1 MRLLLGYYCTALS
14 TGPRIPDIS
23 AVRRHTAPDK
33 QCAWH
38 VEGIESSRS
47 RDQSQQEQFDLYY
60 RQHIHSPHT
69 DNNAPMASFLLLPS
83 TIRHV
88 SFMARTCPIL
98 KLRFSTTAKMAEQR
112 TYAEAIKLLDSL
124 QSNRAIVSS
133 MSTTASDMN
142 LNAIPEMLEW
152 TRKAGYQP
160 KDLAAPG
167 LKYIHVAGTK
177 GKGSV
182 SVMVENILLKYWAS
196 KSKPEA
202 LGRIGLYTSP
212 HLIHVRE
219 RIRIDGSPISEALFA
234 RYFYE
239 LWDRFSLAGE
249 GPDLET
255 KPGYFRYLTLLAF
268 HTFIRE
274 GVGTAIVECGIGGEY
289 DSTNI
294 LPPEAISTCAIT
306 SLGID
311 HKGMLGDT
319 IEEIAWHKGGILKTG
334 VPAFS
339 SQQTP
344 EALAVL
350 EKRAT
355 EKGVDLTVV
364 ERSPILEDV
373 KLGLEGDFQKD
384 NASLAIAIA
393 ASHLQTLGVTEVPTS
408 TNLPEQFIT
417 GLKTVSWP
425 ARYQYLIDGST
436 EWLIDGAH
444 THESIASTAAWF
456 QEKYASAR
464 ASSRPPTATMLIFNQ
479 QDRDARAL
487 LTHLITSLRNSS
499 EPKRVQDDSLQARYM
514 KGRMFTYAAFC
525 KNRPFKVSDEEEGK
539 EDVDVEL
546 QDGLAKLYMSIDS
559 NPLNMVYES
568 AEEAV
573 DLAYKVSEGDERV
586 LVLVTGSLHL
596 AGAVLE
602 VLQKRG
608 LDINGDKR

>member
-1 MRLLLGYYCTALS
+1 
-14 TGPRIPDIS
+14 
-23 AVRRHTAPDK
+23 
-33 QCAWH
+33 
-38 VEGIESSRS
+38 
-47 RDQSQQEQFDLYY
+47 
-60 RQHIHSPHT
+60 
-69 DNNAPMASFLLLPS
+69 
-83 TIRHV
+83 
-88 SFMARTCPIL
+88 
-98 KLRFSTTAKMAEQR
+98 MAEQR

-124 QSNRAIVSS
+124 QSNRTIVSS
-133 MSTTASDMN
+133 ISTTPSDMN

-182 SVMVENILLKYWAS
+182 SVMVENILLQYWRS

-219 RIRIDGSPISEALFA
+219 RIRIDGSPISEALFT

-239 LWDRFSLAGE
+239 LWDRFSLAGN
-249 GPDLET
+249 GPDSET
-255 KPGYFRYLTLLAF
+255 RPGYFRYLTLLAF
-268 HTFIRE
+268 HTFVQE

-294 LPPEAISTCAIT
+294 LPAEAISTCAIT

-311 HKGMLGDT
+311 HKGMLGET
-319 IEEIAWHKGGILKTG
+319 IEEIAWHKGGIMKAG

-339 SQQTP
+339 SEQIPTAQ
-344 EALAVL
+344 AVL
-350 EKRAT
+350 ENRAV
-355 EKGVDLTVV
+355 EKGADLTVV
-364 ERSPILEDV
+364 ERSPVLEEL

-384 NASLAIAIA
+384 NASLAIAVA
-393 ASHLQTLGVTEVPTS
+393 ASHLKTLGVTEVITS
-408 TNLPEQFIT
+408 TSLPHHFIT
-417 GLKTVSWP
+417 GLETAFWP
-425 ARYQYLIDGST
+425 ARCQYLIDGTT

-456 QEKYASAR
+456 QEKYTSAR

-487 LTHLITSLRNSS
+487 LTHLITMRH
-499 EPKRVQDDSLQARYM
+499 M
-514 KGRMFTYAAFC
+514 KGRIFTYAAFC
-525 KNRPFKVSDEEEGK
+525 TNRAFKVPERSGEEVVDI
-539 EDVDVEL
+539 DVKL
-546 QDGLAKLYMSIDS
+546 QEGLAKTYMSIDS
-559 NPLNMVYES
+559 NPLNMVYGS
-568 AEEAV
+568 VEEAV
-573 DLAYKVSEGDERV
+573 ELAYKVSEGDERV

-602 VLQKRG
+602 VLEKRG
-608 LDINGDKR
+608 IKVGTGDER